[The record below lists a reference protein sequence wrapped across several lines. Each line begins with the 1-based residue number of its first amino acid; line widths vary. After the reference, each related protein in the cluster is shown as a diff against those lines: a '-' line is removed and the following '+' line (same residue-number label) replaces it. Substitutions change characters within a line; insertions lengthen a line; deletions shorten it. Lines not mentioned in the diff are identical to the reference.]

1 MDWETLVHEV
11 TVRHPGIRQS
21 SMFGD
26 PCLEGE
32 SGKVI
37 ASRGLGAGL
46 AVKLTDPAARAAAL
60 ALEGTALALED
71 TALALEGATLFDPAG
86 GRPMRE
92 WVLVPEAHAARWL
105 ALVEQAITARA
116 ATG

>member
-60 ALEGTALALED
+60 ALEGTALALE
-71 TALALEGATLFDPAG
+71 GATLFDPAG